1 MKIGYARVSTD
12 DQNLD
17 LQRDALDSAGCE
29 RLFTDTIS
37 GAKADRPGLAS
48 AIAFARPGDVLV
60 VWRLDRLGR
69 SLPDLVRLIGELD
82 AAGIGFESLTEKIDA
97 TTAAGRLVFHV
108 FAALAE
114 FERNLIRERTHA
126 GLAAARARGRK
137 GGRRGLDPDKQ
148 AAIAKMADQSPA
160 VVCKMLG
167 ISRSTFYKYAA
178 TDPTQWTEDVLKGTK
193 RMSAD
198 SEYRAMI
205 AKNGS

>member
-17 LQRDALDSAGCE
+17 LQRDALDGAGCE

-37 GAKADRPGLAS
+37 GAKADRPGLAAALEFS
-48 AIAFARPGDVLV
+48 RPGDVLV

-69 SLPDLVRLIGELD
+69 SLPDLVRLVGELD
-82 AAGIGFESLTEKIDA
+82 AKGIGFESLSEKIDA

-137 GGRRGLDPDKQ
+137 GGRRELDPEKQ
-148 AAIAKMADQSPA
+148 AAIAKMADQPPA
-160 VVCKMLG
+160 VVCKALG
-167 ISRSTFYKYAA
+167 ISRATFYKYAA
-178 TDPTQWTEDVLKGTK
+178 RVPPGETLPPPL
-193 RMSAD
+193 
-198 SEYRAMI
+198 
-205 AKNGS
+205 